1 MATDEESQDLVVT
14 QLKQGIW
21 LVDWFVDCSLCEQI
35 SQLNQTTLKLT
46 SNIVD
51 GIVTLSLS
59 LNKGKACDTFQFL
72 LKLSSLNLKTN
83 SVNRGPN
90 CRSSGFVN
98 GSS

>member
-35 SQLNQTTLKLT
+35 SQWDQTTLKLT

-51 GIVTLSLS
+51 GIVTLS

-72 LKLSSLNLKTN
+72 LKLSSFNLKTD

-90 CRSSGFVN
+90 CMSSGFVN

>member
-1 MATDEESQDLVVT
+1 MATDEDLVVT

-35 SQLNQTTLKLT
+35 SQWDQTTLKLT

-51 GIVTLSLS
+51 GIVTLSL
-59 LNKGKACDTFQFL
+59 NKGKACDTFQFL
-72 LKLSSLNLKTN
+72 LKLSIFNFKTD